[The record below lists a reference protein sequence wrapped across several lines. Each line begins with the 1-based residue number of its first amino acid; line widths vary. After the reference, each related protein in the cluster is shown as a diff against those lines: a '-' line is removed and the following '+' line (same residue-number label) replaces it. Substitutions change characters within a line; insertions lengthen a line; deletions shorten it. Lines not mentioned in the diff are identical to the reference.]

1 MLKLQDTGIIYE
13 QIIME
18 LDQNNFVSKIIY
30 KQETTNNIILFS
42 TELDIINF
50 AQIIFYV
57 VKNYQILYNNFKYSK
72 NEKYL
77 IMILLFL

>member
-57 VKNYQILYNNFKYSK
+57 VKNYQILYNNFKYSR